1 MTREGKNIDRDAPRA
16 EYPRPQFKRNS
27 YFSLNGEWD
36 FRADKSERIP
46 ENYPEKILVPFSVET
61 PLSGIMRTVVAD
73 DVLHYR
79 KVFRIPANL
88 LGKRLLF
95 HFEAVDQVADVYL
108 NGVFLLHH
116 EGGYMPFEAEAVCQ
130 TETNE
135 LAVSVKDDTSSI
147 SYPRGKQSN
156 DPKGIWY
163 TPTSGI
169 WGNVWFEVLPDQAI
183 VSLQITPLFDEK
195 QVRIALAF

>member
-36 FRADKSERIP
+36 FRVDKSERIP

-79 KVFRIPANL
+79 KVFRISANL

-116 EGGYMPFEAEAVCQ
+116 EGGYMPF
-130 TETNE
+130 
-135 LAVSVKDDTSSI
+135 
-147 SYPRGKQSN
+147 
-156 DPKGIWY
+156 
-163 TPTSGI
+163 
-169 WGNVWFEVLPDQAI
+169 
-183 VSLQITPLFDEK
+183 
-195 QVRIALAF
+195 